1 MKEYFNSKPAAP
13 NKRKDSR
20 KEKGGAG
27 EKAAMQYLK
36 QQGYDIMDT
45 NWKCKS
51 GELDIVAQKDGTYI
65 FAEIRS
71 RTSLDRFGTH
81 LESVNQRKI
90 AQVRRTAA
98 VYIQERKLYNS
109 PIRFDVIGVLLNRA
123 NWTEEPL
130 HIDHIINAF

>member
-1 MKEYFNSKPAAP
+1 MKDDNNSKPAAP
-13 NKRKDSR
+13 RKRKDSR

-27 EKAAMQYLK
+27 EQAAVQYLK

-45 NWKCKS
+45 NWRCKS
-51 GELDIVAQKDGTYI
+51 GELDIVAQKGGTTI
-65 FAEIRS
+65 FAEVRS

-81 LESVNQRKI
+81 LESVNLRKK

-109 PIRFDVIGVLLNRA
+109 PIRFDVIGVLLNPA
-123 NWTEEPL
+123 DWTEEPL
-130 HIDHIINAF
+130 HIDHIMNAF

>member
-1 MKEYFNSKPAAP
+1 MKDDNNSKPAAP
-13 NKRKDSR
+13 RKRKDSR

-27 EKAAMQYLK
+27 EQAAVQYLK

-45 NWKCKS
+45 NWRCKS
-51 GELDIVAQKDGTYI
+51 GELDIVAQKGGTTI
-65 FAEIRS
+65 FAEVRS

-81 LESVNQRKI
+81 LESVNLRKI

-109 PIRFDVIGVLLNRA
+109 PIRFDVIGVLLNPA
-123 NWTEEPL
+123 DWTEEPL
-130 HIDHIINAF
+130 HIDHIMNAF